1 MIEFSEWESGVVN
14 ELVTLVFF
22 RMSKSVLLLRFKNSR
37 YSLTDSWPLRI
48 FRMVSNM
55 GFES

>member
-1 MIEFSEWESGVVN
+1 MVEFSEWESGIVD

-37 YSLTDSWPLRI
+37 YNLTDS
-48 FRMVSNM
+48 
-55 GFES
+55 